1 MRRLRDAA
9 ILVAQIV
16 VAQVIGEDEY
26 HVRLCWHGLY
36 GGESHRH
43 RPEAGEGDGHGQ
55 RLIQLSIELMGTGLA
70 MGLAQELGV
79 GPSCWVGAEGRG

>member
-16 VAQVIGEDEY
+16 VAQVIGQDEN
-26 HVRLCWHGLY
+26 HVRLCRY
-36 GGESHRH
+36 GGESH
-43 RPEAGEGDGHGQ
+43 RPEAGEGDGHDQ

-70 MGLAQELGV
+70 MGLAQELRV